1 MTGQAAAV
9 CWRKPRWR
17 RGPYRNQ
24 FEAYVRYAGWK
35 LCAIRKGTKAPT
47 GKGWNQLENA
57 IIDPD
62 QAAELESGGA
72 LHAYSDTCA
81 LDIDDYQAAVEWFAE
96 RGINLP
102 ALLGAPDAVQ
112 IVSGKPN
119 KAKLVYRLAAPRPS
133 VKVTSDDGQVIFE
146 LRSGSAD
153 GLTVQDVLPPS
164 LHPDTGQP
172 YQWGGSGKWWAPPEI
187 PAALLPIWDALSS
200 SAPRRAERT
209 PQHTAPVQ
217 TLDAAQ
223 LQDLREALYSTPS
236 DGYDWWVKAGLALSG
251 LGDMGRGLWMA
262 WSATSEK
269 FDAAVAM
276 AKWSTFDGAS
286 ADYRTI
292 FAEAQRHGW
301 TNPARERAARSR
313 APHPAEAGEPPE
325 MATRQRAPSG
335 QGEREGRAAE
345 RSNARVEAGPTPWPE
360 PMVPAGTDV
369 PNIPD
374 ILLPG
379 WAGAMSEAV
388 SASCQTPS
396 AAAVM
401 VTLAVVATCC
411 QRRYEVS
418 PHGSGYLEP
427 LSLWTVTAMPP
438 GSRKSAVMGA
448 LTQTL
453 VRWEKLQRDRL
464 RPEIARRQAAR
475 AIAEKRIEGLK
486 KKAMRADSAEARQA
500 LTGEI
505 QAEIES
511 TPAELLAPRLFTN
524 DSTPERSQQ
533 LLVENGEAISQL
545 SDEGGGFQV
554 MAGAY
559 SGGMG
564 SLDVYLQGHSGSAMR
579 VDRGGRM
586 AHLDRP
592 AVTMGLMLQPGILA
606 EVGKN
611 RRFKDSGLLAR
622 FLYAIPPSNVGQR
635 DVRQHVSIPEDI
647 RQDWEAGLF
656 RLLEGRT
663 DPVSAPRTLTFG
675 AGAKECWLSFAEEI
689 ERQHG
694 AGNPL
699 EHITEWTAKL
709 PGAVARIAGL
719 LHLAVQGP
727 GVEVIGLDPVERATE
742 LGRLLIPHALAAFG
756 LMGMA
761 KQEEDAHALLR
772 WIRTGQR
779 RTFRARD
786 AHQALRARF
795 ARKEQLDRAL
805 VTLEEWQVLLG
816 NRQVPASERGGRPT
830 REYLVNERALRAAD
844 AA

>member
-1 MTGQAAAV
+1 MSGQTAV
-9 CWRKPRWR
+9 SRRWQSPQWRHR
-17 RGPYRNQ
+17 RYRG
-24 FEAYVRYAGWK
+24 FEGYVRYGGWK
-35 LCAIRKGTKAPT
+35 LCATRSGTKAPT
-47 GKGWNQLENA
+47 DKGWNRRENA
-57 IIDPD
+57 ISDPD
-62 QAAELESGGA
+62 QAAELESAGL
-72 LHAYSDTCA
+72 LHAFSGTCA
-81 LDIDDYQAAVEWFAE
+81 LDIDDYQAAVEWFPE
-96 RGINLP
+96 RGIDLM
-102 ALLGAPDAVQ
+102 ALLGAQDAVQ
-112 IVSGKPN
+112 IISGKPN
-119 KAKLVYRLAAPRPS
+119 KAKLVYRNATPRPS
-133 VKVTSDDGQVIFE
+133 VKVTGDDGQVIFE
-146 LRSGSAD
+146 MRCGSAD

-209 PQHTAPVQ
+209 PQHTDPVQ

-325 MATRQRAPSG
+325 MAARQRAPSG
-335 QGEREGRAAE
+335 RGEREGRAAGP
-345 RSNARVEAGPTPWPE
+345 SNARVEAGPATWPE

-369 PNIPD
+369 PNVQAT
-374 ILLPG
+374 LLPG
-379 WAGAMSEAV
+379 WVGDMAAAV

-396 AAAVM
+396 SAAVALA
-401 VTLAVVATCC
+401 LAVLATCC

-418 PHGSGYLEP
+418 PHGTGYVEP
-427 LSLWTVTAMPP
+427 LSIWTLTAMPP
-438 GSRKSAVMGA
+438 GSRKSAVLGA
-448 LTQTL
+448 LTQPL
-453 VRWEKLQRDRL
+453 GRWEKQQRDRL

-475 AIAEKRIEGLK
+475 AIAEKRIEALK

-511 TPAELLAPRLFTN
+511 TPAELLAPRLFTG
-524 DSTPERSQQ
+524 DCTAERLQQ
-533 LLVENGEAISQL
+533 LLVEHGEAMAVL
-545 SDEGGGFQV
+545 SDEGGIFQV

-559 SGGMG
+559 SGWMG
-564 SLDVYLQGHSGSAMR
+564 SLDVYLQGHSGSCSMR
-579 VDRGGRM
+579 VDRGGRF
-586 AHLDRP
+586 AHVDQP
-592 AVTMGLMLQPGILA
+592 AVTMGLMLQNAILA
-606 EVGKN
+606 EVGKT
-611 RRFKDSGLLAR
+611 RRFRDSGLTAR
-622 FLYAIPPSNVGQR
+622 LLYVIPQSNVGQR
-635 DVRQHVSIPEDI
+635 DVRQHVSIPEDT

-675 AGAKECWLSFAEEI
+675 ADAKECWLSFAEEI

-699 EHITEWTAKL
+699 EHITEWTSKL

-719 LHLAVQGP
+719 LHLATAGAA
-727 GVEVIGLDPVERATE
+727 VEIIGLDPVERAVT

-772 WIRTGQR
+772 WLRAGQR

-805 VTLEEWQVLLG
+805 VLRFNKVMSHINTQNQHYPG
-816 NRQVPASERGGRPT
+816 NLYTKPQNPIRRQNRF
-830 REYLVNERALRAAD
+830 
-844 AA
+844 

>member
-1 MTGQAAAV
+1 MPADLLKV
-9 CWRKPRWR
+9 W
-17 RGPYRNQ
+17 
-24 FEAYVRYAGWK
+24 
-35 LCAIRKGTKAPT
+35 
-47 GKGWNQLENA
+47 
-57 IIDPD
+57 D
-62 QAAELESGGA
+62 ELG
-72 LHAYSDTCA
+72 
-81 LDIDDYQAAVEWFAE
+81 
-96 RGINLP
+96 
-102 ALLGAPDAVQ
+102 
-112 IVSGKPN
+112 
-119 KAKLVYRLAAPRPS
+119 
-133 VKVTSDDGQVIFE
+133 
-146 LRSGSAD
+146 
-153 GLTVQDVLPPS
+153 
-164 LHPDTGQP
+164 
-172 YQWGGSGKWWAPPEI
+172 
-187 PAALLPIWDALSS
+187 S
-200 SAPRRAERT
+200 SAPRRAERPT
-209 PQHTAPVQ
+209 QHAAPAQ
-217 TLDAAQ
+217 TLAAAQ

-251 LGDMGRGLWMA
+251 LGDAGRGLWLA
-262 WSATSEK
+262 WSSTSGK
-269 FDAAVAM
+269 FDPAAA
-276 AKWSTFDGAS
+276 AKKWESFDGAS

-325 MATRQRAPSG
+325 MAARQRGASG
-335 QGEREGRAAE
+335 RGEREGRATE
-345 RSNARVEAGPTPWPE
+345 RSNARVEAGPATWPE
-360 PMVPAGTDV
+360 PMIPIGSDAPA
-369 PNIPD
+369 IRD
-374 ILLPG
+374 IILPS

-396 AAAVM
+396 AAGVM
-401 VTLAVVATCC
+401 VALAALATCC

-418 PHGSGYLEP
+418 PHGSGYVEP

-448 LTQTL
+448 LTQPL

-475 AIAEKRIEGLK
+475 AIAEKRIEALK
-486 KKAMRADSAEARQA
+486 KKAMRAGSAEARQA

-511 TPAELLAPRLFTN
+511 TPAELLAPRLFTG
-524 DSTPERSQQ
+524 DCTAERLQQ
-533 LLVENGEAISQL
+533 LLVEHGEAMAVL
-545 SDEGGGFQV
+545 SDEGGIFQV

-564 SLDVYLQGHSGSAMR
+564 SLDTYLQGHSASPMR
-579 VDRGGRM
+579 VDRGGRL
-586 AHLDRP
+586 AHVDRP

-611 RRFKDSGLLAR
+611 RRFRDSGLLAR
-622 FLYAIPPSNVGQR
+622 GLFVIPQSNVGQR
-635 DVRQHVSIPEDI
+635 DVRQHVSIPDDI
-647 RQDWEAGLF
+647 RRDWEAGLF

-663 DPVSAPRTLTFG
+663 EPVSAPRTLTFD
-675 AGAKECWLSFAEEI
+675 ADAKECWLSFAEEI

-699 EHITEWTAKL
+699 EHITEWTSKL
-709 PGAVARIAGL
+709 PGAVARVAGL
-719 LHLAVQGP
+719 LHLAMQGP
-727 GVEVIGLDPVERATE
+727 TVDVIGLDPVERATE

-772 WIRTGQR
+772 WLRAGQR

-805 VTLEEWQVLLG
+805 VTLEEWLVLLG

-830 REYLVNERALRAAD
+830 REYLVNERALGPAD